1 MKQFEFCRGI
11 YFTGLLLH
19 HCRPQIIGIWA
30 LAVLTLAVTACA
42 PQQSAKLRYLL
53 PVPPDTPRIE
63 WLGTYKS
70 EVDFPNYLAKKK
82 LEYLTGVPVK
92 TPLKAPS
99 GIVSDGDG
107 TVFVGDLQY
116 RNILVF
122 NLNNWTITPLLKEA
136 SVEPRQLAL
145 DSHRQLYVADS
156 EQRTVRVFSRDG
168 EQLRSYGGK
177 ETLQKPLGVA
187 IDEGRQRLYVS
198 DGAANLVRVFD
209 LESGQLLLTMGS
221 GYDSRAPG
229 DLHNPVGLAV
239 AKDGRLYVMEH
250 LNARISVFNPDG
262 TFAEFIGTRSSGLD
276 GFENPRDIAIDSE
289 GNLWVA
295 DFRRKALRAFDT
307 KGRLLF
313 ILEESSEEK
322 SGFLAPAA
330 IHVDENDEIYVADI
344 LAGRFSHWRYL
355 SKKALARHPITEE
368 DLERINAALA
378 PEEEEDFSPS
388 LVPEPPAP
396 SPSK

>member
-1 MKQFEFCRGI
+1 MACV
-11 YFTGLLLH
+11 
-19 HCRPQIIGIWA
+19 PQ
-30 LAVLTLAVTACA
+30 
-42 PQQSAKLRYLL
+42 PSAKLRFLL

-92 TPLKAPS
+92 TPLKSPS
-99 GIVSDGDG
+99 SIVSDGDG

-122 NLNNWTITPLLKEA
+122 NLKNWTITPLLKEA

-168 EQLRSYGGK
+168 EQVRSYGNK
-177 ETLQKPLGVA
+177 ETLLKPLGVA
-187 IDEGRQRLYVS
+187 IDESRQRLYVS
-198 DGAANLVRVFD
+198 DGAANVVQAFN

-229 DLHNPVGLAV
+229 DLYNPAGLAL
-239 AKDGRLYVMEH
+239 ARDGRLYVVEH

-262 TFAEFIGTRSSGLD
+262 TFAEFIGMRSSGLD
-276 GFENPRDIAIDSE
+276 GFENPRGVAIDSE
-289 GNLWVA
+289 GNLWIA
-295 DFRRKALRAFDT
+295 DFRRKALRAFDA

-313 ILEESSEEK
+313 IFEESSEEK

-344 LAGRFSHWRYL
+344 LAGRISHWRYL
-355 SKKALARHPITEE
+355 SKKALALHPITKG

-378 PEEEEDFSPS
+378 PVEEEDVYPS
-388 LVPEPPAP
+388 LIPEPALP
-396 SPSK
+396 SPVK

>member
-1 MKQFEFCRGI
+1 MAA
-11 YFTGLLLH
+11 LLL
-19 HCRPQIIGIWA
+19 A
-30 LAVLTLAVTACA
+30 ATACA

-70 EVDFPNYLAKKK
+70 EVDFPNYLARKK

-99 GIVSDGDG
+99 GIASDGEG

-122 NLNNWTITPLLKEA
+122 NLNNWTITRLLKEA

-145 DSHRQLYVADS
+145 DSRRQLYVADS

-177 ETLQKPLGVA
+177 DILQKPLGVA
-187 IDEGRQRLYVS
+187 IDETRRRLYVS
-198 DGAANLVRVFD
+198 DGAANLVKVFD
-209 LESGQLLLTMGS
+209 LESGQPLLTMGS
-221 GYDSRAPG
+221 GFDSRAPG

-239 AKDGRLYVMEH
+239 AKDGRLYVVEH

-262 TFAEFIGTRSSGLD
+262 SFAEFFGQRSSGLD
-276 GFENPRDIAIDSE
+276 GFENPRGVAIDSE

-307 KGRLLF
+307 KGHLLF

-330 IHVDENDEIYVADI
+330 IAIDANDEIYVADI
-344 LAGRFSHWRYL
+344 LASRFSHWRYL
-355 SKKALARHPITEE
+355 SKKALTKHPITEA

-378 PEEEEDFSPS
+378 PIEEEDVSPS
-388 LVPEPPAP
+388 MVPEPPTPAP
-396 SPSK
+396 SK